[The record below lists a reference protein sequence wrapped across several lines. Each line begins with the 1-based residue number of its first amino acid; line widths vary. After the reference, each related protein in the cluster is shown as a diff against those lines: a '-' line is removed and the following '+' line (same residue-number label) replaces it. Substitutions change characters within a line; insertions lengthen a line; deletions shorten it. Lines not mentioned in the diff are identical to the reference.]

1 MPDQHHPEDQER
13 LQSYLRVHLKDD
25 ELSLTDDEQ
34 INILKKK
41 NRKQNWFLVINIA
54 AILFFGYSFFYNI
67 TQLGDTFL
75 YILFGVF
82 VLNVALIYFQ
92 KKQLT
97 KLIDYLQH
105 KSGQA

>member
-1 MPDQHHPEDQER
+1 MPDQYNREDEER
-13 LQSYLRVHLKDD
+13 LQSYLRIHLKDD
-25 ELSLTDDEQ
+25 ELSLQEDEQ

-41 NRKQNWFLVINIA
+41 SRKQNWFLVINIA

-67 TQLGDTFL
+67 TQLGDTLL

-82 VLNVALIYFQ
+82 VLNVALIFFQ
-92 KKQLT
+92 KKQLN

-105 KSGQA
+105 KSDRV